1 MARVAD
7 KFYLSLG
14 VEVVAVLGTGSPV
27 RGWMGSCLGLGLTNE
42 TVERARNLK
51 VVPLATQEKLLYA
64 PFLHDLVRDGRAAP
78 GPNSAAAAAV
88 ACLEVGV
95 VGPHLESREAAV
107 VEVRLRTR
115 RSAATSSFYKE
126 WTTSRGA

>member
-1 MARVAD
+1 MEAV
-7 KFYLSLG
+7 G
-14 VEVVAVLGTGSPV
+14 VVRGTGSPV
-27 RGWMGSCLGLGLTNE
+27 LGWMGSCLGLGLTNE

-64 PFLHDLVRDGRAAP
+64 PFLHDLVRGGRAAR
-78 GPNSAAAAAV
+78 GRSSAVAAAAAS
-88 ACLEVGV
+88 LEVEV
-95 VGPHLESREAAV
+95 VGRRRASREAAV

>member
-1 MARVAD
+1 MW
-7 KFYLSLG
+7 LG
-14 VEVVAVLGTGSPV
+14 VVEVAVLETGNPV
-27 RGWMGSCLGLGLTNE
+27 RAWMASCLGHVLIRE
-42 TVERARNLK
+42 TGERVPRRKAARPAIPEK
-51 VVPLATQEKLLYA
+51 PHYVP
-64 PFLHDLVRDGRAAP
+64 FRRDRVRDGRAAP

-88 ACLEVGV
+88 ACLEVEA

-115 RSAATSSFYKE
+115 RSAGTSSFYKE

>member
-78 GPNSAAAAAV
+78 GPSSAAAAA
-88 ACLEVGV
+88 AASLEVEVAGRRRAL
-95 VGPHLESREAAV
+95 PEAAV
-107 VEVRLRTR
+107 VAVHLRTR
-115 RSAATSSFYKE
+115 PYAE
-126 WTTSRGA
+126 MW